1 MNRQQGMT
9 LIELL
14 IVLVIMSLLIGIAY
28 PAYTSHVQGARRA
41 DCSGALMGLSS
52 AMERYF
58 TQNNSYLGA
67 TLSGTNAIFSDQC
80 PTDGS
85 RVMYNLAIT
94 NLTATTYTV
103 TATPVAGGPQVKD
116 SCGTLSLTQTGFKSS
131 SGGSIEKCWK

>member
-14 IVLVIMSLLIGIAY
+14 IVLVVISLLVGFAY
-28 PAYTSHVQGARRA
+28 PAYTNHLQGARRA

-58 TQNNSYLGA
+58 TQNNSYVGA
-67 TLSGTNAIFSDQC
+67 TLSGANAIFPGQC
-80 PTDGS
+80 PTDGG
-85 RVMYNLAIT
+85 RATYNLAIT

-103 TATPVAGGPQVKD
+103 TATPVAGGPQATD
-116 SCGTLSLTQTGFKSS
+116 TCGTLSLTQTALKSA
-131 SGGSIEKCWK
+131 SGGSLETCWK

>member
-14 IVLVIMSLLIGIAY
+14 IVLVIISALVGFAY
-28 PAYTSHVQGARRA
+28 PSYTKHVQGARRA

-67 TLSGTNAIFSDQC
+67 TLSGANPIYPDQC

-103 TATPVAGGPQVKD
+103 TATPVAGGPQAND
-116 SCGTLSLTQTGFKSS
+116 NCGTLSLTQTGVKSA
-131 SGGSIEKCWK
+131 SGGSIDKCWK